1 MSVSTADARV
11 RALVVA
17 LVVGVLTLVGAAS
30 AQADDA
36 TSVVL
41 TVEVTSGV
49 DVNTYTGVR
58 MHAVVRPASATGRV
72 TFYVDGA
79 KLGAAPVVDGAADLG
94 STIHVADGVP
104 ATAVFEPASASGRSA
119 VTSPEIAIAVQ
130 AVPRVWLVDD
140 GGAAMPDRA
149 RITSGKRYR
158 LVVSGFRF
166 GSSVR
171 VTLGSRTLDTPR
183 VGASGTGSV
192 LVTVPAL
199 RPGTYR
205 LAARSGSRSATTS
218 VVLLAGAG
226 STGPSPNPTAPA
238 GGNVSVVVPSAGQ
251 SLPTTGGDDGTD
263 DDDGADGGATLPR
276 TGSDVAASLALSAVA
291 LLVGVA
297 LVVATRRRPPGRH
310 EGVR

>member
-1 MSVSTADARV
+1 MSVSTAGARV

-17 LVVGVLTLVGAAS
+17 MTVAALPLVAAVP
-30 AQADDA
+30 AQADEA
-36 TSVVL
+36 ASVVL

-58 MHAVVRPASATGRV
+58 MHAVVRPASVAGRV
-72 TFYVDGA
+72 SFYVDGT
-79 KLGAAPVVDGAADLG
+79 KLGTAPVVAGVADLG

-104 ATAVFEPASASGRSA
+104 ATAVFEPASASGTSS
-119 VTSPEIAIAVQ
+119 VTSPEVAVAVQ
-130 AVPRVWLVDD
+130 AVPRVWLVDAA
-140 GGAAMPDRA
+140 GATMPDRG
-149 RITSGKRYR
+149 RITTGKRYR

-192 LVTVPAL
+192 LVTAPAL
-199 RPGTYR
+199 RPGVYR
-205 LAARSGSRSATTS
+205 LTARSGNRSATTS
-218 VVLLAGAG
+218 VVLVAGPG
-226 STGPSPNPTAPA
+226 SPGPSPKPTAPA

-251 SLPTTGGDDGTD
+251 SLPTTGGDDGTG
-263 DDDGADGGATLPR
+263 DDDGTDGGGTLPR
-276 TGSDVAASLALSAVA
+276 TGSDVVALLGLSTLV

-297 LVVATRRRPPGRH
+297 LVVATLRRPPGRH
-310 EGVR
+310 EGAR